1 MQMNLAALVVPGVIS
16 GVCVLVGLMTLHE
29 YCAGA
34 GAESLGSAY
43 ALPRCF
49 FPSEKL
55 GDSGAHFTAESRVLS
70 YAKIAAV
77 SFYAASFLTT
87 VFVLAFPSAKVG
99 PLKSSLAFYHIL
111 ICLWSTLYYALDFAE
126 LVPLVRSERDGML
139 EYSAVRV
146 LAVWPVTSTLMI
158 SKIAVLSMMTRTENK
173 NRAERVASDAGVES
187 DAEETHVEVE
197 EANDTNDDEDVNG
210 KSLKGK
216 IAANSRLYPFARTFR
231 RLRAAQ
237 KRKESDELMSTSWDA
252 WAISLVNN
260 LMLLAGAFGLVA
272 DRWLVRVVSMAI
284 SCLLFVVI
292 MRGFRELFTQV
303 ISRVVHPE
311 DRGSLRALELMTYAT
326 WTLFP
331 IIQLLREF
339 RLIDTVTQFML
350 MTGADIVA
358 KMTYSTMLVFSNFWL
373 INAADGLMRLDER
386 LFTDALEVSRYSQ
399 LAARTL
405 EKAKIEAES
414 VSQLH
419 RAFVANISHELRT
432 PLNSII
438 AFNSLLLE
446 DESLTEAQREFV
458 GSAIVS
464 AEALLGIIG
473 QILDFAKLESGSETH
488 QALVMESFDVDEMMN
503 ELVDIVGH
511 QASRNQ
517 VEMVVDVDPSL
528 RGLVLRGDKFRLRQA
543 LINVANNSVKY
554 TREGGEVR
562 VRIDRLGAG
571 TTVTTFDGQ
580 RPDSMPTDS
589 VGALIRRS
597 DERRGN
603 PRREDSGSWLALAGA
618 AAPDPAP
625 DPAPTARRSA
635 AAPSRRNPRRR
646 AVAAGPSSDE
656 HEPRPT
662 ATDRPSA
669 RESEWLWIRLEV
681 ADTGIGIAEDKLGV
695 VFQPFGQAST
705 SSTRE
710 YGGAG
715 LGLAITKNIM
725 ASLGGHVS
733 CASAVGRGT
742 TMTLDVPLE
751 VPRGSLGSGNSG
763 SKTRAA
769 EAFLLRNAEEV
780 VTAVDKRS
788 LGDAIGRVAR
798 AGGAAHSHL
807 DVASRFPHTET
818 QRRVWGKEVAK
829 ALQRAH
835 RPHNACVVVLEEAFL
850 APLFA
855 EWHRAGTLR
864 AGRADV
870 PAIVLVVGRK
880 ITVHDPAGEDSV
892 CARTLPLRGQ
902 GEVFLSR
909 DGEASRG
916 ASRRLGSANAAS
928 AKTRDENARAR
939 RGRSRLISASI
950 PAPVPALGEDS
961 GADALFGF
969 RNQDSELDVL
979 DFDETWRALLRGAQ
993 QVIRPVKP
1001 SALRDALRAA
1011 DAELARRR
1019 EGSGGDGGG
1028 AKRLGTGTVL
1038 RESNLGPSAGPS
1050 AGPGGPAEG
1059 PGARPLRASRLA
1071 RHSVV
1076 DDSHAPNERL
1086 PETPRAAAARR
1097 RATAAATA
1105 PRRVTRSAMRR
1116 ASAAEITEITE
1127 QEITTDV
1134 TEENLGENLGGVV
1147 FCGRDPA
1154 REESREEREE
1164 ETRVART
1171 ARLAEETRGDGGC
1184 VLIVEDNLMNQKVAK
1199 VVVKRCGMR
1208 SDVANNG
1215 REAIDALTRGGRYD
1229 AILMDI
1235 QMPVMDGLD
1244 ATREIRRLEAAGA
1257 IPRAPGGGANF
1268 IVAVSANATA
1278 ENHQEGFEAGM
1289 DDYITKP
1296 IYPTRLRELLMTPR
1310 AR

>member
-1 MQMNLAALVVPGVIS
+1 MQRLVNLGPASKYGRTSSKAHVMQMNLAALVVPGVIS

-34 GAESLGSAY
+34 GAREQLVSKKSLGGAY

-55 GDSGAHFTAESRVLS
+55 GDSGAHFAAESRVLS

-187 DAEETHVEVE
+187 DAEETYVEVE
-197 EANDTNDDEDVNG
+197 EANDTNDDENVNG

-292 MRGFRELFTQV
+292 MHGFRELFTQV

-339 RLIDTVTQFML
+339 QLIDTVTQFML

-488 QALVMESFDVDEMMN
+488 QALVLESFDVDEMMN

-589 VGALIRRS
+589 VGALNR
-597 DERRGN
+597 RRGN

-751 VPRGSLGSGNSG
+751 VPRGSLPGSGNSLG
-763 SKTRAA
+763 SKTRAVLNS
-769 EAFLLRNAEEV
+769 AFLLRNAEEV

-829 ALQRAH
+829 ALRRAH

-864 AGRADV
+864 AGRAV
-870 PAIVLVVGRK
+870 ELPAIVLVVGKK
-880 ITVHDPAGEDSV
+880 ITVHDPITGEDSV
-892 CARTLPLRGQ
+892 
-902 GEVFLSR
+902 
-909 DGEASRG
+909 G
-916 ASRRLGSANAAS
+916 ARRLGSANTN
-928 AKTRDENARAR
+928 TRKHENARVRA
-939 RGRSRLISASI
+939 RSRLISASI

-961 GADALFGF
+961 GADALFGSA
-969 RNQDSELDVL
+969 RIGAHQNSENSELDVL
-979 DFDETWRALLRGAQ
+979 DFDEAWRAPR
-993 QVIRPVKP
+993 
-1001 SALRDALRAA
+1001 
-1011 DAELARRR
+1011 
-1019 EGSGGDGGG
+1019 
-1028 AKRLGTGTVL
+1028 
-1038 RESNLGPSAGPS
+1038 
-1050 AGPGGPAEG
+1050 
-1059 PGARPLRASRLA
+1059 SR
-1071 RHSVV
+1071 
-1076 DDSHAPNERL
+1076 
-1086 PETPRAAAARR
+1086 
-1097 RATAAATA
+1097 
-1105 PRRVTRSAMRR
+1105 
-1116 ASAAEITEITE
+1116 
-1127 QEITTDV
+1127 
-1134 TEENLGENLGGVV
+1134 
-1147 FCGRDPA
+1147 
-1154 REESREEREE
+1154 
-1164 ETRVART
+1164 
-1171 ARLAEETRGDGGC
+1171 
-1184 VLIVEDNLMNQKVAK
+1184 
-1199 VVVKRCGMR
+1199 
-1208 SDVANNG
+1208 
-1215 REAIDALTRGGRYD
+1215 
-1229 AILMDI
+1229 
-1235 QMPVMDGLD
+1235 
-1244 ATREIRRLEAAGA
+1244 
-1257 IPRAPGGGANF
+1257 
-1268 IVAVSANATA
+1268 
-1278 ENHQEGFEAGM
+1278 
-1289 DDYITKP
+1289 
-1296 IYPTRLRELLMTPR
+1296 
-1310 AR
+1310 

>member
-1 MQMNLAALVVPGVIS
+1 MQRLVNLGPASKYGRTSSKAHVMQMNLAALVVPGVIS

-34 GAESLGSAY
+34 GAQSLGSAY

-55 GDSGAHFTAESRVLS
+55 GDSGAHFAAESRVLS

-187 DAEETHVEVE
+187 DAEETYVEVE

-292 MRGFRELFTQV
+292 MHGFRELFTQV

-339 RLIDTVTQFML
+339 QLIDTVTQFML

-488 QALVMESFDVDEMMN
+488 QALVLESFDVDEMMN

-589 VGALIRRS
+589 VGALNRR
-597 DERRGN
+597 N

-763 SKTRAA
+763 FKTRAA

-870 PAIVLVVGRK
+870 PAIVLVVGKK

-892 CARTLPLRGQ
+892 
-902 GEVFLSR
+902 
-909 DGEASRG
+909 G
-916 ASRRLGSANAAS
+916 ARRLGSANT
-928 AKTRDENARAR
+928 KTRDARAR
-939 RGRSRLISASI
+939 VARSRLISASI

-961 GADALFGF
+961 GADPFFGSA
-969 RNQDSELDVL
+969 RIGAHQCAEDSELDVL
-979 DFDETWRALLRGAQ
+979 DFDEAWRALLRGAQ

-1011 DAELARRR
+1011 DAQLARRR
-1019 EGSGGDGGG
+1019 DEREGGGGDGGG
-1028 AKRLGTGTVL
+1028 ATRLETVL
-1038 RESNLGPSAGPS
+1038 RESGPEGPSAG
-1050 AGPGGPAEG
+1050 AG

-1086 PETPRAAAARR
+1086 PETSRAAAARR

-1116 ASAAEITEITE
+1116 ASAAEIISEE
-1127 QEITTDV
+1127 EITTNHLS
-1134 TEENLGENLGGVV
+1134 EENLGGVV
-1147 FCGRDPA
+1147 SPA
-1154 REESREEREE
+1154 REEREE
-1164 ETRVART
+1164 ETNVART
-1171 ARLAEETRGDGGC
+1171 NARLAEETPRGDGGC

>member
-1 MQMNLAALVVPGVIS
+1 MQRLVNLSPAENAGGLAFKYGRSSSKAHVMQMNLAALVVPGVIS

-34 GAESLGSAY
+34 GSRGGAFSDTNFQ

-49 FPSEKL
+49 FPSDETH
-55 GDSGAHFTAESRVLS
+55 GAALKQESRVLS
-70 YAKIAAV
+70 YAKIAAI
-77 SFYAASFLTT
+77 SFYAASLLTT
-87 VFVLAFPSAKVG
+87 VCTVAFPGAKVG
-99 PLKSSLAFYHIL
+99 PLKTSLAFYHIL
-111 ICLWSTLYYALDFAE
+111 ICLWSTLYYSLDF
-126 LVPLVRSERDGML
+126 LNTVPLVRSERDGML

-158 SKIAVLSMMTRTENK
+158 SKIAVLSMMTRTEK
-173 NRAERVASDAGVES
+173 EKQTSDGAADGEASDPE
-187 DAEETHVEVE
+187 
-197 EANDTNDDEDVNG
+197 DDENENEFEHLSQGGEARVERRT
-210 KSLKGK
+210 SA

-237 KRKESDELMSTSWDA
+237 KRKESDELMSTSWDV

-272 DRWLVRVVSMAI
+272 DRKLVRVVSMAV
-284 SCLLFVVI
+284 SCSLFVVI
-292 MRGFRELFTQV
+292 MRGFRTLFTQV
-303 ISRVVHPE
+303 ISRVQHPE
-311 DRGSLRALELMTYAT
+311 DRLSLRALELMTYAT

-339 RLIDTVTQFML
+339 QLINTVTQFML

-488 QALVMESFDVDEMMN
+488 QTLVLESFDVDEMMN
-503 ELVDIVGH
+503 ELVDIVGQ

-528 RGLVLRGDKFRLRQA
+528 CGLTVRGDKFRLRQA

-562 VRIDRLGAG
+562 VKIDRLGNG
-571 TTVTTFDGQ
+571 TCVTLDGE
-580 RPDSMPTDS
+580 RPGSIP
-589 VGALIRRS
+589 A
-597 DERRGN
+597 ERRERN
-603 PRREDSGSWLALAGA
+603 APRREDSASWLVLAGVGPEPNETNDVNETETD
-618 AAPDPAP
+618 APFGDS
-625 DPAPTARRSA
+625 TRRA
-635 AAPSRRNPRRR
+635 LRRR
-646 AVAAGPSSDE
+646 RGD
-656 HEPRPT
+656 PRP
-662 ATDRPSA
+662 ATTPPPSPLPA
-669 RESEWLWIRLEV
+669 KASAEWLWLRLEV
-681 ADTGIGIAEDKLGV
+681 ADTGIGIAQEKLGV
-695 VFQPFGQAST
+695 VFKPFGQAST

-710 YGGAG
+710 YGGTG

-725 ASLGGHVS
+725 ASLGGRVS
-733 CASAVGRGT
+733 CASTVGRGT

-751 VPRGSLGSGNSG
+751 IPKR
-763 SKTRAA
+763 TPRAA
-769 EAFLLRNAEEV
+769 SRASNSFNSAFRLARAKEV
-780 VTAVDKRS
+780 VTAVDKKS

-798 AGGAAHSHL
+798 AGGANHTHL

-818 QRRVWGKEVAK
+818 QRRVWGKELAE
-829 ALQRAH
+829 ALRRAH
-835 RPHNACVVVLEEAFL
+835 VATRRSCVVVLEEAFL

-855 EWHRAGTLR
+855 EWHRSGAIGGG
-864 AGRADV
+864 AADV
-870 PAIVLVVGRK
+870 PAIVLVVGKK
-880 ITVHDPAGEDSV
+880 ITIPRDSTVEDTVAGGGGGGGDVGARRGRGTNAEERRETRRRGGAVGVSIPGPVPAGEDS
-892 CARTLPLRGQ
+892 
-902 GEVFLSR
+902 FF
-909 DGEASRG
+909 
-916 ASRRLGSANAAS
+916 GSEM
-928 AKTRDENARAR
+928 TRDLAYSDRYW
-939 RGRSRLISASI
+939 
-950 PAPVPALGEDS
+950 
-961 GADALFGF
+961 
-969 RNQDSELDVL
+969 
-979 DFDETWRALLRGAQ
+979 DFDEAWRALLRGAQ

-1011 DAELARRR
+1011 DAELARPKRR
-1019 EGSGGDGGG
+1019 DDGGVRD
-1028 AKRLGTGTVL
+1028 A
-1038 RESNLGPSAGPS
+1038 PAGPS
-1050 AGPGGPAEG
+1050 PVFPSV
-1059 PGARPLRASRLA
+1059 PPPRATRVLSRLA
-1071 RHSVV
+1071 RYSVV
-1076 DDSHAPNERL
+1076 DDSVAPNEHL
-1086 PETPRAAAARR
+1086 PETPSAAAARR
-1097 RATAAATA
+1097 RRTAAATA
-1105 PRRVTRSAMRR
+1105 PRRVTRSAARR

-1127 QEITTDV
+1127 ETNDDTNDTNDTNDARRRDSRRQETSSL
-1134 TEENLGENLGGVV
+1134 EKSFRG
-1147 FCGRDPA
+1147 A
-1154 REESREEREE
+1154 RETHDRSRVDVATDDVAVEEQN
-1164 ETRVART
+1164 
-1171 ARLAEETRGDGGC
+1171 DGGC

-1208 SDVANNG
+1208 AEVANNG
-1215 REAIDALTRGGRYD
+1215 REAIEALTRGGRYD

-1244 ATREIRRLEAAGA
+1244 ATREIRRLEACGV
-1257 IPRAPGGGANF
+1257 IPAAPGGGNNF

-1289 DDYITKP
+1289 DEYITKP
-1296 IYPTRLRELLMTPR
+1296 IYPTRLRELLVTPR
-1310 AR
+1310 ARKSGGG